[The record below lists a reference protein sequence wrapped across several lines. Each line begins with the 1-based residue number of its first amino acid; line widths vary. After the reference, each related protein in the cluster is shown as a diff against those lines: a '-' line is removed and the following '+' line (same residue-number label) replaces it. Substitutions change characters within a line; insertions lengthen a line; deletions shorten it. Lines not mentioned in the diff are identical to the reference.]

1 MKSLKEILLI
11 ASLLIGALVLAKYTN
26 IHSPVYRMPHHIPRK
41 DANAPKE
48 INGVPLTIYQS
59 WGTHEIPHHMANNIK
74 QVLEKN
80 PEFDYYLY
88 SDEECRMFIQH
99 NFPADVVKA
108 FDSLR
113 PGAYK
118 SDLWRY
124 CILYKKGGVYMDIK
138 MKPLVPLTNFIKS
151 QPYVFVKDKELIE
164 TNYVQKKSSYGEIPK
179 DRITMED
186 TEGFMLNPQGRM
198 DECMWNGFM
207 IAPPGFEI
215 FKFCIEEIVQACKQ
229 KSYMRNPL
237 DITGPCLLGRV
248 VKKHDA
254 QKFLY
259 YNMLILTGPESIYWN
274 TDKVFMKYSQY
285 RAEQK
290 QFQRSNHYDE
300 LWKTSRVYHE

>member
-99 NFPADVVKA
+99 NFPA
-108 FDSLR
+108 
-113 PGAYK
+113 
-118 SDLWRY
+118 
-124 CILYKKGGVYMDIK
+124 
-138 MKPLVPLTNFIKS
+138 
-151 QPYVFVKDKELIE
+151 E
-164 TNYVQKKSSYGEIPK
+164 
-179 DRITMED
+179 
-186 TEGFMLNPQGRM
+186 RM

-274 TDKVFMKYSQY
+274 TDKVFTKYSQY